1 MQTSKE
7 KVIKSIIDGFQA
19 QKGKMSFY
27 CFDSELIPKI
37 IYNVVML
44 FHNKHSD
51 EQIFI
56 VVDSYNTR
64 KVITN
69 YIKNKNKNDINIKI
83 ISEDYISIKYHYNYK
98 LIITVGVNSN
108 FDTIKHLNDES
119 KFTMCILTK
128 NIMNNDFIYN
138 VRKILPNITIVDTAI
153 TENTARIYQPV
164 EEHRIG
170 VELYDEDRHTY
181 DKYTEYINTTL
192 SILGNLYNIEKCK
205 KGDDKLNIS
214 AAEFR
219 TTLAKENGW
228 SENLDTNIPFMKQ
241 IDDIYNPNVI
251 YERACTFYNIT
262 KSRRDLIS
270 DNEAKLE
277 IIKNI
282 CLDNPDKKILIV
294 SKRAEYAGKVSAYLR
309 NCGINCGDYHDCLED
324 TIAVDDTGVPILVK
338 SGPNKGKPKFIGWQA
353 QSSLNEKRF
362 NEGYINVL
370 SIKNASN
377 TKLKIACEMVIF
389 TTPLCDSIIDMKQ
402 RFIDIVFTDIPTKT
416 YIIYCMATFE
426 NDKLLKDKT
435 NPIIKVIDETKNSVC
450 YDEISG
456 DIII

>member
-7 KVIKSIIDGFQA
+7 KVIKTIIDGFQA
-19 QKGKMSFY
+19 QRGKMSFY

-64 KVITN
+64 KAIAN
-69 YIKNKNKNDINIKI
+69 YIKDKNKNDINVKI
-83 ISEDYISIKYHYNYK
+83 LSEDYINTKYHYNYK

-108 FDTIKHLNDES
+108 FDIIKHLNDES

-128 NIMNNDFIYN
+128 NIMNNNFVHNI
-138 VRKILPNITIVDTAI
+138 RKILPNITIVDTAI

-170 VELYDEDRHTY
+170 IDISDEDRQSY

-205 KGDDKLNIS
+205 KGDNQLNIS
-214 AAEFR
+214 ATEFR
-219 TTLAKENGW
+219 TNLAKENGW
-228 SENLDTNIPFMKQ
+228 NEHLDTTIPFMKQ
-241 IDDIYNPNVI
+241 IDDTYNPNII

-270 DNEAKLE
+270 DNEAKFE
-277 IIKNI
+277 TIKNI
-282 CLDNPDKKILIV
+282 CLDNPNKRILIV

-309 NCGINCGDYHDCLED
+309 DYGIKCGDYHDCLED
-324 TIAVDDTGVPILVK
+324 KIAVDDMGIPITIK
-338 SGPNKGKPKFIGWQA
+338 SGSILG
-353 QSSLNEKRF
+353 SL
-362 NEGYINVL
+362 
-370 SIKNASN
+370 
-377 TKLKIACEMVIF
+377 
-389 TTPLCDSIIDMKQ
+389 
-402 RFIDIVFTDIPTKT
+402 
-416 YIIYCMATFE
+416 
-426 NDKLLKDKT
+426 
-435 NPIIKVIDETKNSVC
+435 
-450 YDEISG
+450 
-456 DIII
+456 